1 MQPSA
6 IYSQTVTN
14 PILCPPQEVV
24 GRHLHDTRSQY
35 VTRGATR
42 EATET
47 LGRVPLGLAALF
59 GCQENQTSLA
69 QMTIDRHQVV
79 ALLNVAA
86 WLNVSFVELQ
96 TETTSGYQFHLEQ
109 AVVGEY
115 AAVAEVAFIYSD
127 RFRSEYVFT
136 IFIRGEQYNDALMD
150 TLLDHELR
158 LVKRFAPLPLSFHYL
173 PYVPGAVR
181 RELVRQAARL
191 IFEG

>member
-14 PILCPPQEVV
+14 PIPCPPQEVI
-24 GRHLHDTRSQY
+24 GRHLHDTRPQY

-47 LGRVPLGLAALF
+47 LGRVPLRLAALF

-86 WLNVSFVELQ
+86 WLDVSFVEPQ
-96 TETTSGYQFHLEQ
+96 TETTSGRQFHLEQ

-115 AAVAEVAFIYSD
+115 AAVPEVVFIYLD

-136 IFIRGEQYNDALMD
+136 IFIRGDQSL
-150 TLLDHELR
+150 T
-158 LVKRFAPLPLSFHYL
+158 V
-173 PYVPGAVR
+173 
-181 RELVRQAARL
+181 
-191 IFEG
+191 